1 MSTLNTGQVS
11 AGAEPT
17 AQDTA
22 VDGEIPSPVAG
33 ETGTNRPA
41 DSNRV
46 VTQLLITLVSLAIV
60 YTLAL
65 AQILLIPVALAFLLS
80 LVLAPVVRW
89 LARWHIPRTLGA
101 AGVVLLLVAGLGQ
114 GVISSLEP
122 LNNWF
127 EQAPQV
133 LRQLERKVSPIKSTV
148 DQVNK
153 AAEQVDR
160 ITSVDS
166 EQSVEVKSV
175 SSSAVLFDNAERL
188 ISGSLVVTLLLYFFL
203 SWGRVMM
210 IRIGGLLG
218 DSGARRRYLE
228 LSTTLEGE
236 VSKYLSV
243 ITLINFGLGIVVA
256 ATLYVLG
263 MPNPL
268 LWGTVTALFNY
279 IPYLGSLLTAVLLG
293 ITALLTFDGLAE
305 PALVLAAFLGLTIF
319 EGQIVTPLVLGRQLA
334 LNPLIVFLS
343 VLFWFWLWGI
353 AGALMAV
360 PILITLKLIG
370 DRVDWLRPLAVI
382 AGR

>member
-1 MSTLNTGQVS
+1 
-11 AGAEPT
+11 
-17 AQDTA
+17 
-22 VDGEIPSPVAG
+22 
-33 ETGTNRPA
+33 
-41 DSNRV
+41 
-46 VTQLLITLVSLAIV
+46 
-60 YTLAL
+60 
-65 AQILLIPVALAFLLS
+65 
-80 LVLAPVVRW
+80 
-89 LARWHIPRTLGA
+89 
-101 AGVVLLLVAGLGQ
+101 VVLLLVAGLGQ